1 MAASHSKRRVLH
13 WREVLVV
20 PPQRRRGCQGGEL
33 AERREADERG
43 MSVRMVTRF
52 VYVRVCGGLLEVPK
66 ALWRAVRF
74 ARECGGG
81 VCCSR
86 SCKGGRGRARRG
98 CVARTGRRATQS
110 YFLRPKRE
118 QEA

>member
-1 MAASHSKRRVLH
+1 
-13 WREVLVV
+13 
-20 PPQRRRGCQGGEL
+20 
-33 AERREADERG
+33 
-43 MSVRMVTRF
+43 MSVRMVARF
-52 VYVRVCGGLLEVPK
+52 VYVRVGGGLLEVPK

-81 VCCSR
+81 VLCCCSR
-86 SCKGGRGRARRG
+86 SCKGGVVVHAGG
-98 CVARTGRRATQS
+98 CVGARTGRRATQS

>member
-1 MAASHSKRRVLH
+1 MAASYSERGVLY

-20 PPQRRRGCQGGEL
+20 PPQRRRRRQGREL
-33 AERREADERG
+33 AERREADEG
-43 MSVRMVTRF
+43 EDEGAHGYA
-52 VYVRVCGGLLEVPK
+52 VYVRVGGGLLEVPK

-98 CVARTGRRATQS
+98 CFSRRPLAPVAEILRARLT
-110 YFLRPKRE
+110 
-118 QEA
+118 